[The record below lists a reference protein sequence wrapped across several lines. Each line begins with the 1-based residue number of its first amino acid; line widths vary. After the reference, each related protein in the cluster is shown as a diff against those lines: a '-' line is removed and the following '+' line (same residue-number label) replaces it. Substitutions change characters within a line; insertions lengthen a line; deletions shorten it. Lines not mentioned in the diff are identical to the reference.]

1 MDNLGK
7 NEYAVIDTI
16 STDLATLLIGDD
28 EKERIVEV
36 RLLPEGSREGDWL
49 KFDDEGNLIS
59 APDKTEERKKD
70 IRRKLDWLREN
81 KTSK

>member
-1 MDNLGK
+1 MKNSGK

-49 KFDDEGNLIS
+49 KLDDEGNLIP
-59 APDKTEERKKD
+59 APDKTGERKKE

-81 KTSK
+81 KNSK